1 MSIETPEPEDSD
13 LSVLY
18 KMVMDLKMEEL
29 FSEPYDPPEDLED

>member
-1 MSIETPEPEDSD
+1 MITEPPEPEESD

-18 KMVMDLKMEEL
+18 KRVLDLKMEEL